1 MSNDNGGIP
10 PQGQQ
15 PAYPGAPVPPQ
26 QPPTYPGAAVPPQ
39 PSYPGAA
46 PQQPPAPSYPGAAP
60 QQPGYPG
67 TAPQSQG
74 YPGAAPAAPGYGA
87 PSYGQPYAP
96 PYPVPLKSNGLAITA
111 LICGIAGVV
120 LFWLAYI
127 VLPFLAAV
135 TAIITGHLA
144 LGRIKR
150 DPALGGKGIA
160 LTGVILGYVGA
171 VLNLVIGIGF
181 LLLIVYGIS
190 QGSSY

>member
-10 PQGQQ
+10 SQGQQ
-15 PAYPGAPVPPQ
+15 PPAYPGAPVPPQ
-26 QPPTYPGAAVPPQ
+26 QPPAYPGAAVPPQ

-46 PQQPPAPSYPGAAP
+46 PQQPPAPSYPDAAP
-60 QQPGYPG
+60 HQPGYPG
-67 TAPQSQG
+67 SVPQSQG
-74 YPGAAPAAPGYGA
+74 YPGAAPAYGA

-96 PYPVPLKSNGLAITA
+96 PYPGALKSNGLAITA

-144 LGRIKR
+144 LGKVKR
-150 DPALGGKGIA
+150 DPALGGKGLA

-181 LLLIVYGIS
+181 LMLIVYGIS
-190 QGSSY
+190 QGSGY